1 MITFELNDINA
12 MLPLLGDICCANDVS
27 LRYENRLFP
36 IEAAQTVVT
45 DFEQYGQ
52 IQSIETHYH
61 LLLRSGI
68 TLVFPLS
75 SGKPVTTAHVMET
88 LDSIAPM
95 PTYL

>member
-12 MLPLLGDICCANDVS
+12 MLPLLGDMCRTNEVS

-36 IEAAQTVVT
+36 VEVAQTVVT
-45 DFEQYGQ
+45 DFEQSGQ
-52 IQSIETHYH
+52 LQSIETHYH
-61 LLLRSGI
+61 VLLRSGI

-75 SGKPVTTAHVMET
+75 SGKLVTTAHVMET